1 MPPSRR
7 ASRTDDWPYFAIA
20 APGLE
25 AIVAGE
31 LKGLGLPAEAMPGGA
46 GLGHDLRS
54 LYEANLRSRTA
65 SRILVRVGD
74 FPATAFYELEK
85 RARRIEWE
93 RFVTG
98 GRPVAFHV
106 TSRASKLY
114 HERAI
119 EERLLEAVAR
129 AGGTPAGPA
138 LEDEE
143 GEHAQL
149 FVVRVV
155 RDRFVISADSSG
167 ALLHRRGYR
176 QAVAKA
182 PLRETLAAAMLVASG
197 WDGRA
202 PLLDPFCGSGTIPIE
217 GALMARNV
225 PPGLASAGLEP
236 RRFAFQQWADYDRV
250 LWATLVERAQ
260 ERVQAAAPGAIVAG
274 DRDAG
279 AVVATQENA
288 RRAGVLVDLDTAA
301 RPLSALE
308 APAGTGW
315 LVTNPPY
322 GKRVGEA
329 SPLRDLYATFGRVA
343 RERLPGWKLAFL
355 SADRRLEAQVWLKLR
370 ELLRTRNGGLPVR
383 LVMAKVP
390 ESGEAPEQV

>member
-1 MPPSRR
+1 MPSPHRSP
-7 ASRTDDWPYFAIA
+7 AIDWPFFAIA

-25 AIVAGE
+25 EIVAGE
-31 LKGLGLPAEAMPGGA
+31 LRALGLAAEAIPGGA
-46 GLGHDLRS
+46 GLGHDLRA

-65 SRILVRVGD
+65 SRILVRIGD
-74 FPATAFYELEK
+74 FSATAFYELEK

-93 RFVTG
+93 RFVAG

-106 TSRASKLY
+106 ASRASKLY

-129 AGGTPAGPA
+129 AGGRPAEPA
-138 LEDEE
+138 RAEEEE

-182 PLRETLAAAMLVASG
+182 PLRETLAAAMLLAGG
-197 WDGRA
+197 WDGRS
-202 PLLDPFCGSGTIPIE
+202 PLVDPFCGSGTIPIE

-225 PPGLASAGLEP
+225 PPGLASDGLEP

-250 LWATLVERAQ
+250 LWTTLVERAQ
-260 ERVQAAAPGAIVAG
+260 ERVQPAAPGPIVAN
-274 DRDAG
+274 DRNAG
-279 AVVATQENA
+279 AVAATQENA
-288 RRAGVLVDLDTAA
+288 RRAGVLVDLDIAA
-301 RPLSALE
+301 RPLAALE
-308 APAGTGW
+308 PPGGTGW
-315 LVTNPPY
+315 LITNPPY

-329 SPLRDLYATFGRVA
+329 SPLRDLYATLGRVA

-370 ELLRTRNGGLPVR
+370 ELLRTKNGGLPVR

-390 ESGEAPEQV
+390 EEAGDGGE